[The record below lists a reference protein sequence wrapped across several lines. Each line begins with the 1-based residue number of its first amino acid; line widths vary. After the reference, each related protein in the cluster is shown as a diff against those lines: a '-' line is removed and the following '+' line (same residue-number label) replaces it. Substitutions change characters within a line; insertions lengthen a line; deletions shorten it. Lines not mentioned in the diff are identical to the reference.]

1 MFAVGLFMYPGL
13 PKSIPSSYGSD
24 GFAGVAKDHLPKL
37 DVLLITPLAYA
48 ASIIAINLMIH
59 FSPEKFSMPNSK
71 RAMDIIMFGL
81 FLLALY
87 VGIRIP

>member
-1 MFAVGLFMYPGL
+1 MFAVGLFMYSGL
-13 PKSIPSSYGSD
+13 PKSIPSSY